1 MCNAISC
8 RLPQSARIKYNLQID
23 RDITY
28 LNYFIF
34 LLKKAIVQ
42 INNNLYFILADP
54 PILQEIAKRV
64 D

>member
-1 MCNAISC
+1 MGG
-8 RLPQSARIKYNLQID
+8 SARIKYNLQID